1 MTRTAKTLLATAIGT
16 AALSLSA
23 ASAFADYV
31 ACSGNTCWHVKERY
45 TYPKESSVVIHEA
58 DTWKPA
64 PGITVR
70 EHEGRG
76 YWRSG
81 VWVDF

>member
-1 MTRTAKTLLATAIGT
+1 MKREEQPGGRNVTRTAKTLLATAIGT

-45 TYPKESSVVIHEA
+45 TYPKA
-58 DTWKPA
+58 
-64 PGITVR
+64 R
-70 EHEGRG
+70 
-76 YWRSG
+76 
-81 VWVDF
+81 